1 MSIEI
6 KELIVKFNV
15 TAQKEQSK
23 TNNGLVLTPA
33 NYKKLVKDCTEKV
46 LRELEFKIER

>member
-15 TAQKEQSK
+15 TGKSEQSK
-23 TNNGLVLTPA
+23 NNNEKSFSQA
-33 NYKKLVKDCTEKV
+33 DYKKLVKDCTERV
-46 LRELEFKIER
+46 LRELEFKIDR

>member
-15 TAQKEQSK
+15 TEKKEQTK
-23 TNNGLVLTPA
+23 MNNGFALTPA

>member
-15 TAQKEQSK
+15 TEKQDLANKKSDITFPE
-23 TNNGLVLTPA
+23 A
-33 NYKKLVKDCTEKV
+33 NYKKLIKDCTEQV
-46 LRELEFKIER
+46 LRELEFKLER